1 MIRALFLD
9 FYGTVAQEDDAQVA
23 EICRR
28 VAQAAGLDAQRVE
41 LLWRDR
47 LRRACAG
54 AHGEAFVRQRAIE
67 RDTLAELAACLGI
80 CVDADELCA
89 PVFAH
94 WMKPPL
100 HNEARAL
107 FASCPVPIYIVSN
120 IDRADVKAA
129 LDWNGLK
136 PAGVFTS
143 EDARAYKPRPELFRL
158 ALRETGRAGGE
169 VLHVGD
175 SLGSDVEGARGA
187 GIGALWLNR
196 RGAAV
201 PRGIAS
207 IDSLT
212 STCTFLTDSQ

>member
-23 EICRR
+23 KVCRC

-41 LLWRDR
+41 RLWRDR

-54 AHGEAFVRQRAIE
+54 AQGEAFVRQRVIE
-67 RDTLAELAACLGI
+67 RDTLAELAACLGAR
-80 CVDADELCA
+80 VDADELCA

-94 WMKPPL
+94 WMRPPL
-100 HNEARAL
+100 YDDARAL
-107 FASCPVPIYIVSN
+107 FAACPVPIYIVSN
-120 IDRADVKAA
+120 IDRADVESA
-129 LDWNGLK
+129 LCRNGLK

-175 SLGSDVEGARGA
+175 SLGSDVEGACGA

-196 RGAAV
+196 HGAAV
-201 PRGIAS
+201 PQGVAS
-207 IDSLT
+207 IESLT
-212 STCTFLTDSQ
+212 GIYTFLIDSQ